1 MVTAS
6 NGNVDR
12 RLTTLY
18 IAQPP
23 QLLNRLH
30 ATHSIIRP
38 HRPYYT
44 YVDGGLLLQTEYCG
58 LSVCHT
64 SEPCRNGSTNQETV
78 WVEDSDGPCI

>member
-58 LSVCHT
+58 LGRTMHLMRIQLPMKRGNYKGEV
-64 SEPCRNGSTNQETV
+64 G
-78 WVEDSDGPCI
+78 GPL